1 MISDEA
7 VCRVF
12 GVSKNSLYR
21 WQERLSHLKP
31 TQVLYALKRR
41 QGLKIVTLPRN
52 RPPVEIVD

>member
-1 MISDEA
+1 MLGCIGFLPMISDEA

-41 QGLKIVTLPRN
+41 QGLKIGYFT
-52 RPPVEIVD
+52 